1 MIFMGVNSQKSALSA
16 DLALATCNY
25 NFDRGK
31 FSEIGRIT
39 ISTFEQRI
47 CMDAGEVMGG
57 GGSASDAERD
67 HLQPHSRLPDGFA
80 VSEDDR

>member
-1 MIFMGVNSQKSALSA
+1 VLVAKVGPFRRPRTGNFQL
-16 DLALATCNY
+16 
-25 NFDRGK
+25 NFDGGE

-39 ISTFEQRI
+39 ISTLEQRI

-57 GGSASDAERD
+57 GGSASDE
-67 HLQPHSRLPDGFA
+67 LLPYFRLPDGFA